1 MQRNTLVISHIYSN
15 PLVDVSKVDDS
26 IVVPVPLLNHQEEHT
41 LLKDIVN
48 QCAHRF
54 PVQFNSVPATT
65 ESFQSCYSSSKILHF
80 CGKLSV

>member
-1 MQRNTLVISHIYSN
+1 MQRKTSVISHIYSS

-26 IVVPVPLLNHQEEHT
+26 IVVPVPLLNHHEEYT

-48 QCAHRF
+48 QCVDRF
-54 PVQFNSVPATT
+54 PIQLNSVPATT

-80 CGKLSV
+80 CGK